1 MLMLVFSMGGI
12 PTKYTGEVLTVD
24 KDGKDKVVPGLYAAG
39 EAACVSVHGANR
51 LGANSLLDI
60 VVFGRACANHI
71 KETLK
76 PDTPHKPMPE
86 NLGLK
91 SIKELDKIRTA
102 SGELSTAQI
111 RLNMQK
117 TMQTEAAV
125 FRWVRASLW
134 VGVAWTGAH
143 SPQDSGVARPGC
155 EEDDRGVQLVQ
166 PGRHQGPKHDL
177 EFVSASLFFF
187 QAAGA
192 SGRPSC

>member
-1 MLMLVFSMGGI
+1 MLMLVCSMGGI

-91 SIKELDKIRTA
+91 SIKELDKIRNS
-102 SGELSTAQI
+102 SGPLSTAQI

-125 FRWVRASLW
+125 FRWVATQLS
-134 VGVAWTGAH
+134 VGMPRIVAH
-143 SPQDSGVARPGC
+143 FSQDSGIARPGC
-155 EEDDRGVQLVQ
+155 QEDDRGVQLVQ

-177 EFVSASLFFF
+177 ELVRAFLFWL
-187 QAAGA
+187 QAASV
-192 SGRPSC
+192 SGRTSC